1 MISILASDKWK
12 WIGLAAAAAIFIC
25 FFISNILFGLT
36 NYSWQSVI
44 NAYLHFDGS
53 NAHLIIKAARVPRAL
68 IAAAVG
74 ASLAVAGALMQAL
87 TRNPLASPGIFGV
100 NAGAALFIV
109 AGVTLFNMSSAAEY
123 AAVAFIGAGVVA
135 AFILALGSLGRGGMT
150 PVKIT
155 LAGAAIAAFA
165 SSITQG
171 VLLVN
176 GKAFDQVLYWLVGS
190 VAGRD
195 LSMLI
200 PVVPYIAA
208 AGVAAIFIAKPINIL
223 IMGEDVARGLGQRT
237 VLVKLA
243 ASVIIVLLAGGSV
256 AVAGPIGFIGII
268 IPHIA
273 RYFVGNDHRWL
284 LPYCAVMGAI
294 LLLAADLAARFVLMP
309 KELPVGVLT
318 ALLGV
323 PFFIAI
329 ARRRNYV

>member
-1 MISILASDKWK
+1 MISVLANDKWK
-12 WIGLAAAAAIFIC
+12 WLGLAAGATIFFCC
-25 FFISNILFGLT
+25 FLGNILFGLT
-36 NYSWQSVI
+36 NYSWQSIVD
-44 NAYLHFDGS
+44 AYLHFDGS
-53 NAHLIIKAARVPRAL
+53 NTHLIIKAARVPRAL
-68 IAAAVG
+68 IAATVG

-109 AGVTLFNMSSAAEY
+109 AGVTFFNISSAAEY
-123 AAVAFIGAGVVA
+123 AAVAFAGAGIVA
-135 AFILALGSLGRGGMT
+135 AFILALGSLGQGGMT
-150 PVKIT
+150 PIKIT

-171 VLLVN
+171 ILLVN
-176 GKAFDQVLYWLVGS
+176 GKAFDQVLNWLVGS

-195 LSMLI
+195 LNMLI
-200 PVVPYIAA
+200 PVIPYIAA
-208 AGVAAIFIAKPINIL
+208 AGVAAIFIARPMNIL

-237 VLVKLA
+237 VLVKLT
-243 ASVIIVLLAGGSV
+243 ASIIIVLLAGGSV

-268 IPHIA
+268 IPHMA

-318 ALLGV
+318 ALIGV